1 MRVKIADY
9 MQEKKITNIDEL
21 FFTGDFRHAKKQAG
35 QDSQI
40 VAENSVAFLYEIAN
54 CIGIKDKKH
63 IHIVPGNHDL
73 DIESDQNSNNEILAN
88 IYNKFVVQGHFPS
101 YILCANLLYI
111 KVLCTT
117 LFLRKVVKSCI
128 Y

>member
-1 MRVKIADY
+1 MPQKGGIRLKFLHFSDIHFNPNDSGRATKDLRVKIADY

-73 DIESDQNSNNEILAN
+73 DIESD
-88 IYNKFVVQGHFPS
+88 
-101 YILCANLLYI
+101 
-111 KVLCTT
+111 
-117 LFLRKVVKSCI
+117 
-128 Y
+128 